1 MHTTMDIILEIVLQN
16 LSDTSIALS
25 MLGFAQ
31 IEKRRLIA
39 SFNAQRRTKPRD
51 ERSS

>member
-16 LSDTSIALS
+16 LSETLIALS

-31 IEKRRLIA
+31 IEKG
-39 SFNAQRRTKPRD
+39 RTFSMLNSLNKSPGIMNNK
-51 ERSS
+51 

>member
-16 LSDTSIALS
+16 KSDILIVLS

-31 IEKRRLIA
+31 IG
-39 SFNAQRRTKPRD
+39 QRRTFSMLNSLN
-51 ERSS
+51 RSPGIMNNK